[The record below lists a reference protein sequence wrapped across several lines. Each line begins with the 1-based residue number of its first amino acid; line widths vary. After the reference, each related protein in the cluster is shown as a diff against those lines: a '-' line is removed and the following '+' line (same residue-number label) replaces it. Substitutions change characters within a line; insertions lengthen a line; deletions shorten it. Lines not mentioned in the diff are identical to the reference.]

1 MSPRCDSGTSEA
13 VSTPGVPAIGD
24 RVLGVNSLASTTG
37 PVLVVGTGL
46 LGASI
51 GLGLGE
57 QDVSVQLSDA
67 SPSALAL
74 ARDVGAGQIVTDG
87 GPAPELVV
95 VAAPPDVVADL
106 VAEALRT
113 FGDAV
118 VTDVA
123 SVKGVI
129 LTELEQMP
137 DLDLSRY
144 VGSHPMAG
152 RERSGAAAA
161 TAELFAGRPWVIAE
175 HPGAD
180 PAAVRTIRHL
190 ATDLGASPVHL
201 DPDQHDEAVALV
213 SHVPQ
218 LMASLV
224 AARLRQAPEQALAL
238 SGQGL
243 RDVTRIASSDP
254 RLWSAIITG
263 NAAAVR
269 ATLDQVRTD
278 LDHLIDALSRVDTGG
293 PLAVGAT
300 AGVSALIGAGNE
312 GAGRIPGKHGGARR
326 RYAEVTV
333 LVPDA
338 PGELG
343 RLFSEIGQIG
353 VNIEDFQMEHSPK
366 QKVGMAIVSVNPA
379 AATTL
384 EDALTARDWRVVAR

>member
-1 MSPRCDSGTSEA
+1 M
-13 VSTPGVPAIGD
+13 
-24 RVLGVNSLASTTG
+24 LGVNSLASTTG

-51 GLGLGE
+51 GLGLGSH
-57 QDVSVQLSDA
+57 DVPVQLRDA

-74 ARDVGAGQIVTDG
+74 ARDVGAGEISGDDGPSPEIV
-87 GPAPELVV
+87 VI
-95 VAAPPDVVADL
+95 AAPPDVVADL
-106 VAEALRT
+106 IAEALRT
-113 FGDAV
+113 YPGAV

-129 LTELEQMP
+129 LAELQQMP

-175 HPGAD
+175 HPGSD
-180 PAAVRTIRHL
+180 SAAIRAVRHL

-201 DPDQHDEAVALV
+201 DPEQHDEAVALV

-224 AARLRQAPEQALAL
+224 AARLTEAPEQALAL

-243 RDVTRIASSDP
+243 RDVTRIAASEP

-269 ATLDQVRTD
+269 ATLDQVRAD
-278 LDHLIDALSRVDTGG
+278 LDRLIEALVKVDADG

-300 AGVSALIGAGNE
+300 AAVAAAIGAGNE

-333 LVPDA
+333 LVPDE

-384 EDALTARDWRVVAR
+384 EEALTARDWRVVAR